1 LIVVIIAE
9 TAGLKYLIRLRAI
22 HLSFQVR
29 NEVRD
34 DQRFKAS
41 CNLEAM
47 VRGRHGW

>member
-1 LIVVIIAE
+1 MVIIAE
-9 TAGLKYLIRLRAI
+9 MAGLKYLIRLRAI
-22 HLSFQVR
+22 HPFFQIC